1 MVHYVHSVQG
11 YMMRSLTSGE
21 VRSNFA
27 DTLNHVAYGSEHVAI
42 QRAGKEPVY
51 MIPAKDYELF
61 QQLLQQVEDDLDLQ
75 EAEARMADSQQERIS
90 FEDFFVGLDVHDELL
105 QD

>member
-1 MVHYVHSVQG
+1 
-11 YMMRSLTSGE
+11 MRSLTSGE
-21 VRSNFA
+21 ARKNFT

-42 QRAGKEPVY
+42 QRAGKKPVY

-61 QQLLQQVEDDLDLQ
+61 QQLLQQEEEDLDLQ
-75 EAEARMADSQQERIS
+75 EAEARMADSQKERVS
-90 FEDFFVGLDVHDELL
+90 FENFFADLETYGELL